1 MNSEQFSFGRARP
14 TTYIAAI
21 WAINIWAI
29 NRYLL
34 YVRKKKCFVKFLF
47 EKFLPVDVLDQLGHC
62 LGVCVRLEDEAL
74 GGEELL
80 DLLVVGDDP
89 VVHHHKLVVLAR
101 PFVG

>member
-1 MNSEQFSFGRARP
+1 MAVKIFLQRIVE
-14 TTYIAAI
+14 
-21 WAINIWAI
+21 
-29 NRYLL
+29 
-34 YVRKKKCFVKFLF
+34 KKTFQ
-47 EKFLPVDVLDQLGHC
+47 PVDVLDQLGHC

-101 PFVG
+101 PLDG

>member
-1 MNSEQFSFGRARP
+1 M
-14 TTYIAAI
+14 
-21 WAINIWAI
+21 
-29 NRYLL
+29 
-34 YVRKKKCFVKFLF
+34 
-47 EKFLPVDVLDQLGHC
+47 LDQLGHC

-101 PFVG
+101 PLGMTVDVRGCSMSSPPGVCNTNMFRVNPIKVEFVS